1 MTRITEALQ
10 EALKLCSL
18 ADTMTACRGDDD
30 FIAGVRA
37 KIEAALSTEP
47 GEAEGWRDMSSAPK
61 EEGRRILAWCK
72 AAESDHGI
80 VELIWTGTGW
90 RLVVDHPWPNACL
103 NPRYWRNSPAA
114 PLPEDTH
121 HGR

>member
-47 GEAEGWRDMSSAPK
+47 GEAAGMVLVPREPTEAMLINGCAIPGVSLDT
-61 EEGRRILAWCK
+61 GRRMYRAMLDA
-72 AAESDHGI
+72 
-80 VELIWTGTGW
+80 
-90 RLVVDHPWPNACL
+90 
-103 NPRYWRNSPAA
+103 AA